1 MSRSESGSKLST
13 SKILR
18 AGSKGMN
25 FLPFLSMKSSS
36 APASQRKTQ
45 SLRSE
50 EQVRA
55 IRWEERVGRASA
67 KGLTMYM
74 QSFAETILLFF
85 VISLVLNMNVL
96 TKVVPTALSASHP
109 FSKLRNWIVSAATGG
124 ADWANISALYAV
136 RPFCGEAV
144 GCEMRGTADKVNGF
158 IGAGLTTA
166 VMRRK
171 DGPVGIA
178 SGFAMGFGFSYM
190 LDYFLSPEALNNL
203 NSPGV
208 TSFTG
213 REAQRRK
220 RPPVGSAGRPLK

>member
-1 MSRSESGSKLST
+1 MLSFCAYILFSLSLLKATYASSHQPLKHAESASDRITCNPDCVLHVVDKESMSRSESGSKLAT

-18 AGSKGMN
+18 AGSNGMN

-36 APASQRKTQ
+36 ASASQRKTP

-55 IRWEERVGRASA
+55 IRWEERIGRASA

-85 VISLVLNMNVL
+85 AISLVLNMNVL

-136 RPFCGEAV
+136 RPFVHATLLYPLLVVICGV
-144 GCEMRGTADKVNGF
+144 CLVWRGCGM
-158 IGAGLTTA
+158 
-166 VMRRK
+166 
-171 DGPVGIA
+171 
-178 SGFAMGFGFSYM
+178 
-190 LDYFLSPEALNNL
+190 
-203 NSPGV
+203 
-208 TSFTG
+208 
-213 REAQRRK
+213 
-220 RPPVGSAGRPLK
+220 